1 MIRIGSEFIFWSVA
15 FFVVMLIFDGFDIAL
30 QSTMFKVCFN
40 FEQAASKKEW
50 LWFLLTNII
59 IWSLFLV
66 SLPERGVVMVE
77 IIPHGLLIILLIYD
91 IIKTLLRK
99 MFG

>member
-1 MIRIGSEFIFWSVA
+1 
-15 FFVVMLIFDGFDIAL
+15 
-30 QSTMFKVCFN
+30 
-40 FEQAASKKEW
+40 
-50 LWFLLTNII
+50 
-59 IWSLFLV
+59 
-66 SLPERGVVMVE
+66 MVE